1 MIVDWND
8 LELAGGDITRFEQI
22 LRSKLLMY

>member
-8 LELAGGDITRFEQI
+8 LELAQGDVASFERI

>member
-1 MIVDWND
+1 MIMDWND
-8 LELAGGDITRFEQI
+8 LTVAKGKLEVFERI

>member
-8 LELAGGDITRFEQI
+8 LEMASGDMERFERI

>member
-8 LELAGGDITRFEQI
+8 LEMAEGDIKRFERI

>member
-1 MIVDWND
+1 VDWND
-8 LELAGGDITRFEQI
+8 LELAEGDIERFGRI